1 MTTHVDKTGEKYHN
15 KNYLDDNPINFN
27 KSKIYLAVQ
36 MLRKK
41 LEDNK
46 QLLIEAKKEK
56 EQKQKFRR
64 MNVSN
69 YDKLNS
75 CESKENKNHSAKKRK
90 GI

>member
-1 MTTHVDKTGEKYHN
+1 MTTHVDKTGEKCHN

-27 KSKIYLAVQ
+27 QSKISLAVQ

-56 EQKQKFRR
+56 EQ
-64 MNVSN
+64 
-69 YDKLNS
+69 
-75 CESKENKNHSAKKRK
+75 NKNLEE
-90 GI
+90 